1 MIRRLAQR
9 RKLVVGGCIF
19 AAVVIGV
26 ACTGVV
32 HAAQFDVSV
41 QATGDQ
47 VLASSSEW
55 SWSASD
61 GDIAKT
67 PPLGIGQEVI
77 RGGYSGSVLVAGP
90 AEYSGNRALSS
101 DNVLGFST
109 SQEIKSQAPGS
120 FSEALFISS
129 VGSPAAGVSCGTDSP
144 DEEEQTLQKRRIA
157 NRPAFLT
164 CL

>member
-19 AAVVIGV
+19 AAVVIGM

-41 QATGDQ
+41 HATGDR

-55 SWSASD
+55 SWTASD
-61 GDIAKT
+61 GDIAQT

-90 AEYSGNRALSS
+90 AEYQGTGRYLRI
-101 DNVLGFST
+101 T
-109 SQEIKSQAPGS
+109 
-120 FSEALFISS
+120 SS
-129 VGSPAAGVSCGTDSP
+129 VFPP
-144 DEEEQTLQKRRIA
+144 RRK
-157 NRPAFLT
+157 
-164 CL
+164 